1 MDAEMLAHLRAGTDH
16 DGGGLA
22 SIGKILREPAK
33 TAKGVSHAAFPHR
46 DAAVDMNMG
55 DETHTV
61 AEASARAY
69 HAKRANLD
77 PLAQVGLRMDDGAGM
92 DLGAH

>member
-1 MDAEMLAHLRAGTDH
+1 
-16 DGGGLA
+16 
-22 SIGKILREPAK
+22 
-33 TAKGVSHAAFPHR
+33 
-46 DAAVDMNMG
+46 MNMG